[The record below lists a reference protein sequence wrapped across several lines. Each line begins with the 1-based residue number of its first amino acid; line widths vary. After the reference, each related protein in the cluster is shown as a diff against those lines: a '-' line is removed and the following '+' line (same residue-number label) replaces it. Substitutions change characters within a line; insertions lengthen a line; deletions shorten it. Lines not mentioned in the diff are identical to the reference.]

1 MATVQKPLF
10 DGILEAMT
18 PNATLDA
25 KGLACPM
32 PVVKARL
39 EIEKLGPGDVLE
51 VIATDPGS
59 VSDFDNWTKMSG
71 HELLSS
77 EQDDGVYRY
86 LIKKGA
92 ATG

>member
-1 MATVQKPLF
+1 
-10 DGILEAMT
+10 MT
-18 PNATLDA
+18 APNATLDA

-39 EIEKLGPGDVLE
+39 EIEKLSTGDVLQ

-71 HELLSS
+71 HELLESK
-77 EQDDGVYRY
+77 QDDGVYTY
-86 LIKKGA
+86 LIRKGP
-92 ATG
+92 

>member
-1 MATVQKPLF
+1 MS
-10 DGILEAMT
+10 DT

-25 KGLACPM
+25 KGLSCPM

-39 EIEKLGPGDVLE
+39 EMEKLGNGDVLQ

-59 VSDFDNWTKMSG
+59 VSDMANWSKMSG

-77 EQDDGVYRY
+77 SEDGGIYTY
-86 LIKKGA
+86 LIRKGA
-92 ATG
+92 